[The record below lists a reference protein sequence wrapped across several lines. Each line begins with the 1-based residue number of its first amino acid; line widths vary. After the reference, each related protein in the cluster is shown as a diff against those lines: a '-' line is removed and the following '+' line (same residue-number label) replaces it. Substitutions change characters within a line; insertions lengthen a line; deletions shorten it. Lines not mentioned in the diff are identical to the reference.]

1 LNGGYCGNINKPYGI
16 EQAHDMT
23 PSVRF
28 VSRMVWIGLELLQQQ
43 DIGCMAASNVP
54 IHTLYMERFTPR
66 EGVDRN
72 PYLKR

>member
-1 LNGGYCGNINKPYGI
+1 
-16 EQAHDMT
+16 MT